1 MEQESTSLESTVS
14 DLALTAYKEIYGMV
28 STHFQDAVLEAG
40 NYLITTF
47 YGGDHDRAKAN
58 DPVKKDAFNHLGEL
72 ILAMR
77 RENPGSPSKSWIYN
91 SVKLACDARD
101 LEDYEPYTRISPSH
115 KILLLPISELSRK
128 KQMISIINEG
138 QFSVRQFKDYLAQ
151 DQPASITIHNL
162 PPGNELTSLDLN
174 LLHTLRASAS
184 TQISK
189 YQSKADQYK
198 NVLEEIQTAIENLQ
212 EGGGENTNG
221 EETGGE

>member
-28 STHFQDAVLEAG
+28 SSHFQDAV
-40 NYLITTF
+40 
-47 YGGDHDRAKAN
+47 
-58 DPVKKDAFNHLGEL
+58 
-72 ILAMR
+72 
-77 RENPGSPSKSWIYN
+77 
-91 SVKLACDARD
+91 

-115 KILLLPISELSRK
+115 KILLLPISEFSRK
-128 KQMISIINEG
+128 KQMISIINEE
-138 QFSVRQFKDYLAQ
+138 QLSVRQFKDYLAKE
-151 DQPASITIHNL
+151 QP
-162 PPGNELTSLDLN
+162 
-174 LLHTLRASAS
+174 AS

-221 EETGGE
+221 EETGWK